1 MNCVWFA
8 VFFFG
13 PAVAFVE
20 LTSICFCHLIMN
32 YCNASLVLKKTK
44 NQIENKEK
52 KILISWT
59 RAGLRLIQACNVF

>member
-1 MNCVWFA
+1 M
-8 VFFFG
+8 
-13 PAVAFVE
+13 
-20 LTSICFCHLIMN
+20 
-32 YCNASLVLKKTK
+32 VLKKTK